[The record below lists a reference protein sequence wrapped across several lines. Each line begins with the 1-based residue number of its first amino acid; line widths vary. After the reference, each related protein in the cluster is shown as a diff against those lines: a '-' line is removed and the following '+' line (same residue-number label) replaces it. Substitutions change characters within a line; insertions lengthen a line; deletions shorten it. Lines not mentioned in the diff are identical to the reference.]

1 MEPQTSRAIIRSV
14 IADVTDKILPKML
27 VFGLAYD
34 SELWS
39 ALTYHNTFFVE
50 DNTDYIEVTPVD
62 STRILPYDYGDITVE
77 RSFSMTDT
85 ELRAWPMPAGLLEK
99 GPFDIILIQ
108 GPTSYNKA
116 CPGRLLPIY
125 WSCNVLSKPGT
136 VVYVDDSRR
145 SLETYCIDRF
155 FHDNIKTQIA
165 AEGGCMR
172 IQI

>member
-14 IADVTDKILPKML
+14 IADVTNKIRPKML

-39 ALTYHNTFFVE
+39 SLTYLNTYFVE
-50 DNTDYIEVTPVD
+50 DNPDYIDVTPVS
-62 STRILPYDYGDITVE
+62 STHLLLYDYGDITVE
-77 RSFSMTDT
+77 RSYSITDT
-85 ELRAWPMPAGLLEK
+85 ELQAWPLPEGLLKK

-108 GPTSYNKA
+108 GPPSYNKA

-125 WSCNVLSKPGT
+125 WSSNLLSKPGT

-145 SLETYCIDRF
+145 SLEAYCIDRF
-155 FHDNIKTQIA
+155 FHDNIKTAIA

>member
-14 IADVTDKILPKML
+14 IADVTNKIRPKML

-39 ALTYHNTFFVE
+39 ALTYHNTYFVE
-50 DNTDYIEVTPVD
+50 DNFEYIEVTKVD
-62 STRILPYDYGDITVE
+62 PSRILPYDYGDITVE
-77 RSFSMTDT
+77 RSFSITDT
-85 ELRAWPMPAGLLEK
+85 ELGARPLPTGLVEK
-99 GPFDIILIQ
+99 VPFDIILIQ

-116 CPGRLLPIY
+116 CPGRLLPIF
-125 WSCNVLSKPGT
+125 WSGQVLSKPGT

-145 SLETYCIDRF
+145 PLEAYCIDRF
-155 FHDNIKTQIA
+155 FHDKAKTSIA